1 MWLVVVVLASLHIM
15 SIRNGPKWL
24 FYVSKPLPLLLM
36 IGILITSEAT
46 HLPYTQWIL
55 LGLSLSLFGDI
66 LLMLHRN
73 KSLLGFSAFCL
84 AHLSYCFSFALI
96 SAWHITP
103 WLPVAT
109 FGLGGCI
116 YMFFRPSLGKQNLP
130 VAIYILV
137 LMAMSWMA
145 LEYYLSGQTQSS
157 SFAIL
162 GCLLFVISGM
172 VLAFGRFDG
181 QSIFSRQVVMVTYY
195 SAQTL
200 ITMSVIAIVIRTP
213 YLTVINV

>member
-1 MWLVVVVLASLHIM
+1 MWLVVVVLASLHII

-73 KSLLGFSAFCL
+73 KSLLGFSAFYL

-116 YMFFRPSLGKQNLP
+116 YMFFRPSLGKQKLP

>member
-1 MWLVVVVLASLHIM
+1 MWLVVAVLASLHII
-15 SIRNGPKWL
+15 SIRYGPKWL
-24 FYVSKPLPLLLM
+24 FYISKPLPLLLM
-36 IGILITSEAT
+36 ITILITSEAT
-46 HLPYTQWIL
+46 HLAYTRWIL
-55 LGLSLSLFGDI
+55 SGLSLSLFGDV
-66 LLMLHRN
+66 LLMLPRN

-103 WLPVAT
+103 WLPVAV

-116 YMFFRPSLGKQNLP
+116 YLFLRPGMGNQKLA
-130 VAIYILV
+130 VAIYIV
-137 LMAMSWMA
+137 VVMAMSWMA
-145 LEYYLSGQTQSS
+145 LEYYFSGQTQSS

-172 VLAFGRFDG
+172 VLGFGRVDG
-181 QSIFSRQVVMVTYY
+181 QSVFSRQVVMVTYY

-200 ITMSVIAIVIRTP
+200 ITMSVIAIVIRTS
-213 YLTVINV
+213 YLAFINA